1 MFSHTYTG
9 AQCCK
14 HTAWMKCQADTEQK
28 LLLAVLKI
36 HTTGSECGWTNDRY
50 IILNKIPFLPQKH
63 VFHGCLEKGQIAGYE
78 YWLYKL
84 REIGLLENRRLTQW
98 LNDRK
103 ETAKEKMCKTKKK
116 KQGTICKIINHSVPY
131 RTTQSFISG
140 SSDTFHLPE
149 TVPSAGLS
157 RLQHLQ
163 DQQSLYICHQHLLH
177 LKAKI
182 PSHGLI
188 SP

>member
-116 KQGTICKIINHSVPY
+116 NKALSARSSIILYHTGPHKALSVDHQTPFTSQRLFRLLVYPGSNTCRISSHSTFVTSICF
-131 RTTQSFISG
+131 T
-140 SSDTFHLPE
+140 
-149 TVPSAGLS
+149 
-157 RLQHLQ
+157 
-163 DQQSLYICHQHLLH
+163 
-177 LKAKI
+177 
-182 PSHGLI
+182 
-188 SP
+188 